1 MGSKNNHFWS
11 SITDLMSGL
20 MIIFVLIAV
29 VFMAEMKLILEE
41 VIYVTEGFQDTEKS
55 LYNELMKEFK
65 NDLEDWNAY
74 IDAKHY
80 PLFLKNQMFFLK
92 KVNTKLKN
100 GLKSFWMIFF
110 QGIHLF
116 LKTSSLKIIY

>member
-55 LYNELMKEFK
+55 LYNELMKE
-65 NDLEDWNAY
+65 LVPIAESVGRE
-74 IDAKHY
+74 
-80 PLFLKNQMFFLK
+80 M
-92 KVNTKLKN
+92 
-100 GLKSFWMIFF
+100 
-110 QGIHLF
+110 
-116 LKTSSLKIIY
+116 